1 MSPEMSSL
9 SDEQRTLETLSRALS
24 GGRYRLLRLL
34 GAGAMGSVRLA
45 EDTALHR
52 RVAIK
57 TVKEEVARD
66 PEFRKRIERECL
78 LHAKVGPHPHIVTL
92 FDKLELRDEIHLV
105 MEYVDGETLQAR
117 LERNAEQGIVMP
129 PAEAVTIAVQ
139 VLEAL
144 SRIHAHGIIHRD
156 IKPSNIMLTYT
167 ESGGVCA
174 KLMDFGVSRMAD
186 NDDQLSK
193 LTTTESGGPGTPMYM
208 APEQIDSRAF
218 GEISYYTDVY
228 AMGILLFQLLSGKP
242 PFRGTLTEVLNGHL
256 NKPLP
261 EIQVRLDGVMPDAV
275 SNLLK
280 QALAKR
286 PKDRIQTAKEF
297 REKLSTV
304 TGLTTDAAGRSSVRL
319 SDTATRPSSVDAP
332 SGAFSTRTWL
342 ASSTV
347 QRLTRYRRSMKV
359 LAGGVAAVLVLVVG
373 SAIWLLGGGG
383 DASSASNSGDS
394 LVPGAGLST
403 RGLTA
408 PTAGVTTPE
417 DLTALEPVAELPTV
431 ALPALDTNALDTARS
446 VDAAREWFTLA
457 TGIDAS
463 ATVVQP
469 DGAASA
475 VQAPGAVLPPA
486 DSSFG
491 SIVVEDSAIQGPG
504 ETAGSDG
511 VKEHVVR
518 PGDTLS
524 KVASAHGVDLT
535 DLQWWNG
542 MLNPNSLSVGQVLL
556 LYPKEG
562 LPPKEEFMKKAAAS
576 RPKKSTGGTG
586 GEETTAPVQW
596 SGDSNPFAP
605 KSAAQ
610 PPPPN
615 VQEKPK
621 KTPLRNMW
629 NKLRGKP

>member
-9 SDEQRTLETLSRALS
+9 SDEQQTMETLSRTLA

-52 RVAIK
+52 RVAVK

-92 FDKLELRDEIHLV
+92 FDKLDLRDEIHLV

-117 LERNAEQGIVMP
+117 LERNSEQGIVMP
-129 PAEAVTIAVQ
+129 PAEAITIAVQ

-144 SRIHAHGIIHRD
+144 SRIHAHGIVHRD

-208 APEQIDSRAF
+208 APEQIDSKAF

-304 TGLTTDAAGRSSVRL
+304 TGLTTDASGRSSVRL
-319 SDTATRPSSVDAP
+319 RDTATRPTSVEGPFTAI
-332 SGAFSTRTWL
+332 STRTWL

-359 LAGGVAAVLVLVVG
+359 LAGGIAAVLVLLVG
-373 SAIWLLGGGG
+373 SAIWVLGGGG
-383 DASSASNSGDS
+383 DASSAQTTGDT
-394 LVPGAGLST
+394 LQAGAGQVP

-408 PTAGVTTPE
+408 PSTSVTLSADPS
-417 DLTALEPVAELPTV
+417 ALEPVAELPTV
-431 ALPALDTNALDTARS
+431 APADADATLLDPTRS

-457 TGIDAS
+457 TGIDARGTMIPVDGGVS
-463 ATVVQP
+463 AAHVSGP
-469 DGAASA
+469 ASA
-475 VQAPGAVLPPA
+475 G
-486 DSSFG
+486 DSSLG
-491 SIVVEDSAIQGPG
+491 SIVVEGSTIQGPG
-504 ETAGSDG
+504 ETATPTG
-511 VKEHVVR
+511 VKEHVVQ

-524 KVASAHGVDLT
+524 KVAAVHGVEIS

-542 MLNPNSLSVGQVLL
+542 ILNPNSLSVGQVLL
-556 LYPKEG
+556 LHPTEG

-576 RPKKSTGGTG
+576 RPRKSAERTA
-586 GEETTAPVQW
+586 EEGATAPVQW
-596 SGDSNPFAP
+596 SGDTNPFAP
-605 KSAAQ
+605 RASTETPAQ
-610 PPPPN
+610 K
-615 VQEKPK
+615 VEEKPK
-621 KTPLRNMW
+621 KTPFKNVW